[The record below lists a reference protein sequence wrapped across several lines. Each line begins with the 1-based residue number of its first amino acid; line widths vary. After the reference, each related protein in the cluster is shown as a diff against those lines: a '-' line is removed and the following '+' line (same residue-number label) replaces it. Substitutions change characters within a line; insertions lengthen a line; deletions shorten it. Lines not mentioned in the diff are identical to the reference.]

1 MYLINNAVLN
11 HISQVILD
19 GKFHLLK
26 YVFILLVI
34 IVFLLIT
41 GLEKII
47 ISAVNTIKPG
57 NILRKNSSE
66 GSKKLKFS

>member
-1 MYLINNAVLN
+1 MYLINNAVIN

-26 YVFILLVI
+26 YVFVLFVI

-41 GLEKII
+41 GLEKVI
-47 ISAVNTIKPG
+47 ISAVNAIKLR
-57 NILRKNSSE
+57 NLLRKKGSE
-66 GSKKLKFS
+66 GSKSLKFS